1 MNKASVLVACALCVS
16 LSACASEGSDAAD
29 AGTIDVRISDGFQV
43 PSTDVDVYLDE
54 DDNETVI
61 RGRIYGGGGFL
72 SRYGTHVHVLVT
84 SPDGQVI
91 ADEAPYVMRR
101 VKLLKYGWA
110 GSRFTVRVPELV
122 PPGTV
127 VDVVYHDADHRGAT
141 EEMKRL

>member
-1 MNKASVLVACALCVS
+1 MNKNKTTIMIACVLWVS
-16 LSACASEGSDAAD
+16 LSACASEGSNAVD
-29 AGTIDVRISDGFQV
+29 AGTVDVRVSDGFQV
-43 PSTDVDVYLDE
+43 PATDVDVYLDE
-54 DDNETVI
+54 DDGETVI

-91 ADEAPYVMRR
+91 ADDAPYVMRR
-101 VKLLKYGWA
+101 IKMKKYGWA

-141 EEMKRL
+141 G